1 MGLTYS
7 YNQSSIMP
15 LIQSIH
21 IKNKKKSIYKNESTN
36 YLIRYY
42 IMNEL
47 TNKSPLNKHNMTG
60 YTRNNWRSQSIDK
73 VFNKF

>member
-15 LIQSIH
+15 LTQSIH
-21 IKNKKKSIYKNESTN
+21 IKNKRKSIYKNDITN
-36 YLIRYY
+36 YLVRYY
-42 IMNEL
+42 VMNEL
-47 TNKSPLNKHNMTG
+47 SNKNLLNKHNMTG
-60 YTRNNWRSQSIDK
+60 YKVNNWKSQSIDK